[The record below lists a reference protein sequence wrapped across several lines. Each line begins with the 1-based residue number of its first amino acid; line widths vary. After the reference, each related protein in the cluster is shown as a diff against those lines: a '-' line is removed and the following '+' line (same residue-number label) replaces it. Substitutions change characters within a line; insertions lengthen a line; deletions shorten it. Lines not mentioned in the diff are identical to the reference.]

1 MGMYDIIN
9 YKCPYCGKETSTQTK
24 LSSCELEN
32 LSIGDF
38 FIVGDL
44 RILMKNPCEYCNNKS
59 IVIIENGI
67 IKRFDKEEEGY
78 NESELIFGIIEESK
92 SQNGNKNE
100 MKRKIEID
108 NYFYPYQ
115 KARALELVNKKLEKH
130 SEIRKDVY
138 EDVKKMIENLEN
150 PYPSDIWEGKT
161 KEGKIGQFGNKVWE
175 NCKEELNKKLGEEK
189 LTSQKD
195 GERN

>member
-78 NESELIFGIIEESK
+78 NESELIFGMIEESN
-92 SQNGNKNE
+92 S
-100 MKRKIEID
+100 
-108 NYFYPYQ
+108 
-115 KARALELVNKKLEKH
+115 H
-130 SEIRKDVY
+130 
-138 EDVKKMIENLEN
+138 
-150 PYPSDIWEGKT
+150 
-161 KEGKIGQFGNKVWE
+161 
-175 NCKEELNKKLGEEK
+175 
-189 LTSQKD
+189 KD
-195 GERN
+195 GEGN

>member
-1 MGMYDIIN
+1 MYDIIN

-100 MKRKIEID
+100 MK
-108 NYFYPYQ
+108 
-115 KARALELVNKKLEKH
+115 
-130 SEIRKDVY
+130 
-138 EDVKKMIENLEN
+138 
-150 PYPSDIWEGKT
+150 
-161 KEGKIGQFGNKVWE
+161 
-175 NCKEELNKKLGEEK
+175 EETFEEK
-189 LTSQKD
+189 K
-195 GERN
+195 ERIIKQIEDCYDELDFNHTMMNLDY